1 MSKARDI
8 ADGAANIN
16 LLDDV
21 TAGTVAASKVIAAD
35 SNKDV
40 ASFRNVTLTGE
51 LDAAT
56 LDVSGNADID
66 GVLETDGLSING
78 TSVTATAAELNILD
92 GVTSTTAELNIL
104 DGVTSTTAEL
114 NYSDGVTSNI
124 QTQLDAKQALDS
136 NLTSFVSAFT
146 LPTSDGSNGQVLTT
160 NGSGTL
166 SLADA
171 AGGGA
176 YELLTTV
183 TWSSTVD
190 YVDLTSGFS
199 STYDTYIIEWTDVE
213 HSHDYGTMKGYLKR
227 GSTWYTSGVYYYTE
241 ISGTSVQEMSSQG
254 GMDLG
259 YSGKT
264 GYYYGKA
271 NGFIQLRGVNNTDT
285 EGPTYFSMSPTWT
298 KGWITMGGLY
308 SGTEAVT
315 GFRLDGSQSFASGQ
329 MRMYGLKKS

>member
-92 GVTSTTAELNIL
+92 GVTSTAAELNIL
-104 DGVTSTTAEL
+104 DGVTATAAEL

-124 QTQLDAKQALDS
+124 QTQLDAKQALDA
-136 NLTSFVSAFT
+136 NLTSFVGVFT
-146 LPTSDGSNGQVLTT
+146 LPTSDGSADQVLKT

-166 SLADA
+166 SFADSGGGITNVSNVSMNGNSTVLFSSLPSGVSHIWVNVYNCSADGYSDSFTSIRLGTSSGLVTSGYSSGAAAERNGDHMKSSGSTDRLYFFYSEGQSNRVFNGSVHLAKLSNDYWVMSSMGSA
-171 AGGGA
+171 EDTSAQQYSAGGRVDVGGTLTQLQV
-176 YELLTTV
+176 LLSGGGV
-183 TWSSTVD
+183 TNWD
-190 YVDLTSGFS
+190 QGF
-199 STYDTYIIEWTDVE
+199 VN
-213 HSHDYGTMKGYLKR
+213 
-227 GSTWYTSGVYYYTE
+227 
-241 ISGTSVQEMSSQG
+241 ISYM
-254 GMDLG
+254 
-259 YSGKT
+259 
-264 GYYYGKA
+264 
-271 NGFIQLRGVNNTDT
+271 
-285 EGPTYFSMSPTWT
+285 
-298 KGWITMGGLY
+298 
-308 SGTEAVT
+308 
-315 GFRLDGSQSFASGQ
+315 
-329 MRMYGLKKS
+329 